1 MIVHIDDWLT
11 VTASVLVGHLM
22 DDVGRNLLVLRLVFL
37 DVLLTASLLF
47 CYSDNPIVG
56 GLFLL
61 D

>member
-1 MIVHIDDWLT
+1 
-11 VTASVLVGHLM
+11 M
-22 DDVGRNLLVLRLVFL
+22 DDVGRNLLVLRLVFVC
-37 DVLLTASLLF
+37 VLLTASLLF